1 MPLPAQSETTAA
13 VELPNVLGVDD
24 ALALAVRLHHAGGLD
39 DAEKLYRRILEA
51 APDHP
56 DALHYLGVLVHQ
68 RGDSDAGIE
77 LIRRSIRLGR
87 EEPDRFNNL
96 GNVLVERGSLDEA
109 ADAYL
114 KAIALDPHHANA
126 HGNLGAVRKAQRRFD
141 ESYAAYRRA
150 IELDPAH
157 ADAYNNLGNL
167 LSSQGKVKEAV
178 ACYCKAITVTPN
190 HPEARK
196 LLGIAY
202 YTLGE
207 IDKAAAIY
215 REWLAEE
222 PANPIARHL
231 LAACSGEG
239 VPDRASDTYVETT
252 FDVFA
257 QSFDAKLERLGY
269 RAPQIVADALVR
281 AGATPDKRLDA
292 LDAGCGTG
300 LCGPL
305 LAPYVRRLTGV
316 DLSAKMLAEAEK
328 RGAYDAL
335 VKGEL
340 TAFLAA
346 HPDEFD
352 AIVSADT
359 LVYFGA
365 LDAPLAA
372 AARALRAGGVL
383 VFTVEAAAEAV
394 AGYRIN
400 PHGRYSHTPAYVR
413 DAMARAGLAVP
424 AIEPA
429 TLRSEGGVPVA
440 GLVVTGRRTNR
451 PPRYA

>member
-1 MPLPAQSETTAA
+1 MTRAAQEGAAHVEMPTE
-13 VELPNVLGVDD
+13 LGVDD
-24 ALALAVRLHHAGGLD
+24 ALLLAIQLHMRRAFD
-39 DAEKLYRRILEA
+39 DAEKLYRRVVEA
-51 APDHP
+51 VPDHP
-56 DALHYLGVLVHQ
+56 DAVHYLGVLAHQ
-68 RGDSDAGIE
+68 RGDSDAGVALIE
-77 LIRRSIRLGR
+77 RSIALRPGD
-87 EEPDRFNNL
+87 PDHYNNL
-96 GNVLVERGSLDEA
+96 GNVRIERGELDRA
-109 ADAYL
+109 AECYL
-114 KAIALDPHHANA
+114 AAIALDPNHANA
-126 HGNLGAVRKAQRRFD
+126 HGNLGAVRKAQGRFD
-141 ESYAAYRRA
+141 EAYAAYRRA
-150 IELDPAH
+150 IEIDPEH

-178 ACYCKAITVTPN
+178 ACYCKAITLTPN

-207 IDKAAAIY
+207 IDKAAAVY
-215 REWLAEE
+215 RDWISDE
-222 PANPIARHL
+222 PDNPIARHL

-239 VPDRASDTYVETT
+239 IPERASDTYVERT
-252 FDVFA
+252 FDLFA

-269 RAPQIVADALVR
+269 RAPQLVVDALAR
-281 AGATPDKRLDA
+281 AGATPGKRLDA

-316 DLSAKMLAEAEK
+316 DLSAKMLAEAER
-328 RGAYDAL
+328 RGAYDKL

-346 HPDEFD
+346 HPAEYD

-372 AARALRAGGVL
+372 AARALRPGGVL
-383 VFTVEAAAEAV
+383 VFTVEAVEEAA

-413 DAMARAGLAVP
+413 DAMARQGLAVP
-424 AIEPA
+424 AIERA
-429 TLRSEGGVPVA
+429 TLRSEGGAPVA
-440 GLVVTGRRTNR
+440 GLVVTGRKPAHEST
-451 PPRYA
+451 